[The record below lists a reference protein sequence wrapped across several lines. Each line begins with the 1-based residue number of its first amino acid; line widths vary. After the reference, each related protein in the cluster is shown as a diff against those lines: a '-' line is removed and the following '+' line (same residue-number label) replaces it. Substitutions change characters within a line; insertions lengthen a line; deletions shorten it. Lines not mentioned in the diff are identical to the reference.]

1 MDLTT
6 CALLAMCVIQ
16 IAMTVFISKL
26 TVIMRDIKDEK
37 ILVTKIE
44 ASGKWV

>member
-1 MDLTT
+1 MDLTA
-6 CALLAMCVIQ
+6 CALCVMCVTQ
-16 IAMTVFISKL
+16 VVMTVFICKL